1 MTVAERWNEM
11 PQSERAEV
19 ALTLGWKTRVGSLN
33 PTGRRIAK
41 TGWFQ
46 LSPAAKAIIER
57 HRYFEWR

>member
-11 PQSERAEV
+11 SEAERGAV
-19 ALTLGWKTRVGSLN
+19 ALRLGWKTRTDSLN